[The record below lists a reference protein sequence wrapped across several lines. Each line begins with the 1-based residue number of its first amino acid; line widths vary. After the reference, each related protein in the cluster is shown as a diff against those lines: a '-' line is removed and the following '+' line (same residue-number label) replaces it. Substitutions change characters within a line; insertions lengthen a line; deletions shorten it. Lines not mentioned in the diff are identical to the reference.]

1 MRDAYIVTAVRTPG
15 CRRAKGAFKDTRPED
30 LLSFILNAAVE
41 RTPGLEKGQVDDVMI
56 GCSFPEAEQGLNIGR
71 VASQIAGFPH
81 HVSGATVNR
90 FCSSGL
96 EAIAQSA
103 MRVMCGWSEITIG
116 GGLESM
122 TYVPMGGN
130 MGRPHPEYTRE
141 RPDLYISM
149 GMTAENVAKR
159 YNITRQDQDQFG
171 YESQMKASKAKA
183 EKLYTELVP
192 TPATRFVLQ
201 KDGTYKKE
209 TFIQDFDDGIRE
221 STTLE
226 GLAKLRPAFSPTG
239 SVTAGNSSQ
248 TTDGAAA
255 SVIMSEQAV
264 KELGLKPIAKLKYY
278 TTVGCRADEMGV
290 GPRYAIPKL
299 LKLAGMTIDDIGLW
313 EINEAFAS
321 QALYCIRELGLVKY
335 MDRINIH
342 GGAIALGHPLGCTG
356 AKLCATLLANMR
368 AKGVKY
374 GVESMC
380 IGGGMGAA
388 ALFELCD

>member
-299 LKLAGMTIDDIGLW
+299 LKLAGLTIDDIGLW

>member
-1 MRDAYIVTAVRTPG
+1 MRDAYIVTSVRTPG
-15 CRRAKGAFKDTRPED
+15 CRRGKGAFKDTRPED
-30 LLSFILNAAVE
+30 LLSFILDAAVQ
-41 RTPGLEKGQVDDVMI
+41 RTPGLDKGQVDDVMI
-56 GCSFPEAEQGLNIGR
+56 GCAFPEAEQGLNVGR
-71 VASQIAGFPH
+71 IAIQIAGFPDQ
-81 HVSGATVNR
+81 VSGATVNR
-90 FCSSGL
+90 FCSSGI
-96 EAIAQSA
+96 EGIALSA

-122 TYVPMGGN
+122 TFVPFGSN
-130 MGRPHPEYTRE
+130 MPRPHPEYSRE
-141 RPDLYISM
+141 HPDLYISM

-159 YNITRQDQDQFG
+159 YHISREDQDQFG

-183 EKLYTELVP
+183 EKLYTEIVP
-192 TPATRFVLQ
+192 TPATRFVRQ
-201 KDGTYKKE
+201 ADGTYKKE
-209 TFIQDFDDGIRE
+209 TFLQDFDDGIRE

-226 GLAKLRPAFSPTG
+226 GLGKLRPAFSPTG
-239 SVTAGNSSQ
+239 TVTAGNSSQ

-255 SVIMSEQAV
+255 SIIMSEQAV
-264 KELGLKPIAKLKYY
+264 RELGLKPIAKLKLY

-290 GPRYAIPKL
+290 GPKYAIPKL
-299 LKLAGMTIDDIGLW
+299 LKLAGLTIDDIGLW

-321 QALYCIRELGLVKY
+321 QALHCIRELGIDQY
-335 MDRINIH
+335 MDRVNIH